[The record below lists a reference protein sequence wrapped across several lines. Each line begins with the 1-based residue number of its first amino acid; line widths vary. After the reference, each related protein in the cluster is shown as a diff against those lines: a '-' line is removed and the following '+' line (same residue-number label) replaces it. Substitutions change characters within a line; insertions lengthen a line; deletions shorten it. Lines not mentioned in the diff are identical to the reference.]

1 MRRGPDAGS
10 SMRCRRSSASFH
22 LVGQGRGSSGS
33 APGDDKSARASD
45 DEVPHFDPEATP
57 RLWSVA
63 CLGALVMASALYSTP
78 SVPSEAPDQR
88 SGPGVA
94 AAPLA
99 PVDATLE
106 PSNPP
111 PPPVLQVRRHS
122 QRRDVWRTSHASPP
136 VLPWMRPAALV
147 ALAHR
152 HWSPLPS
159 PSAPMR
165 TRRRSS
171 SSNLCWCAPH
181 LATCHPFLLALPKTC
196 THPCARLAGG
206 CGHRVCRGRAPPDR
220 ATAHAH
226 ASDHEVSSA
235 TWAGAASQF
244 SAHGTPVGRRV
255 RCRCRLVVLPADS
268 RSPQPRRSGYA
279 MWPTVTTHC
288 LAHLPPA
295 SSPAR
300 LVWQSAMQAPS

>member
-1 MRRGPDAGS
+1 MA
-10 SMRCRRSSASFH
+10 H
-22 LVGQGRGSSGS
+22 LSYQ
-33 APGDDKSARASD
+33 P
-45 DEVPHFDPEATP
+45 
-57 RLWSVA
+57 A
-63 CLGALVMASALYSTP
+63 CPA
-78 SVPSEAPDQR
+78 
-88 SGPGVA
+88 
-94 AAPLA
+94 
-99 PVDATLE
+99 VDATRCACCSRAQAL
-106 PSNPP
+106 
-111 PPPVLQVRRHS
+111 V
-122 QRRDVWRTSHASPP
+122 
-136 VLPWMRPAALV
+136 PAAVATRCDENTSSQQQQQLMLV
-147 ALAHR
+147 CAA
-152 HWSPLPS
+152 PCDMPS
-159 PSAPMR
+159 
-165 TRRRSS
+165 
-171 SSNLCWCAPH
+171 L
-181 LATCHPFLLALPKTC
+181 FLLALPKTC

-300 LVWQSAMQAPS
+300 LVWHSAMQAAS